1 MLTAEKE
8 LDFLLKEAALRGKK
22 AAERYPEQRFFG
34 YLCSYYPEEL
44 ILAAGLEP
52 LRLLPGSGPAT
63 PAELPSY
70 CCSLARGTLAE
81 AKKGKSGL
89 VGVGMAHTCDTMQC
103 LDGIWADCFGRENV
117 LPIVPPV
124 LLNAPG
130 GLRYYQSEM
139 EALSAKLVRLSE
151 VQKSGQDRSSEPKN
165 NHGVEREDAENEGNR
180 FESEGEG
187 DGEREGERALERAW
201 QVCTRAR
208 QLAAELDELRSRL
221 PSPLVSALLRAGQ
234 LLPKERFITALET
247 VLPLL
252 HTKAR
257 ENSGRYRVLVSG
269 AVLESDS
276 LFQMVEDLNGRVVAD
291 DTCTGYRHYA
301 QNTVEGSSVRIAEEE
316 SKDAGN
322 PRNLDDSKDDENLRD
337 SQYKIIN
344 QIVQRYVNMPPC
356 PCRSQGLEKR
366 LDYLEALAL
375 ERGAQAAILVI
386 RKYCEPHAWDSV
398 PLRERLEAKGIRTL
412 VLELE
417 ASELGGQERTRLQ
430 AFLESLG
437 N

>member
-1 MLTAEKE
+1 MSNRTMLKAEEE
-8 LDFLLKEAALRGKK
+8 LAFLLGEAALRGKN

-81 AKKGKSGL
+81 AKKGKNGL

-103 LDGIWADCFGRENV
+103 LDGIWADRFGRENV

-130 GLRYYQSEM
+130 GLRYYQREM

-151 VQKSGQDRSSEPKN
+151 VQKSGQDRSYEPSN
-165 NHGVEREDAENEGNR
+165 NHGVEQEDAKNEGNR
-180 FESEGEG
+180 FESEGDGEG
-187 DGEREGERALERAW
+187 DGERQREQALERAW

-208 QLAAELDELRSRL
+208 QLAAELDELRPRL
-221 PSPLVSALLRAGQ
+221 PSPLVSALLLAGQ
-234 LLPKERFITALET
+234 LLPKKRFIAALET

-252 HTKAR
+252 RTKAG
-257 ENSGRYRVLVSG
+257 EAQGRYRVLVSG
-269 AVLESDS
+269 AVLETDS
-276 LFQMVEDLNGRVVAD
+276 LFQMIEDLNGRVVAD

-301 QNTVEGSSVRIAEEE
+301 QKTGGGADDKIREDEELKDSRNSQE
-316 SKDAGN
+316 SILA
-322 PRNLDDSKDDENLRD
+322 
-337 SQYKIIN
+337 

-356 PCRSQGLEKR
+356 PCRSQGLGKR

-375 ERGAQAAILVI
+375 QRGAQAAILVI
-386 RKYCEPHAWDSV
+386 RKYCEPHAWDAV
-398 PLRERLEAKGIRTL
+398 PVKERLEARGIRTL

-417 ASELGGQERTRLQ
+417 ASEVGGQERTRLQ

>member
-1 MLTAEKE
+1 MVKAEEELT
-8 LDFLLKEAALRGKK
+8 FLLEEAVLRGKN

-52 LRLLPGSGPAT
+52 LRLLPGSDPAN

-103 LDGIWADCFGRENV
+103 LDGIWSDRFGRENV

-130 GLRYYQSEM
+130 ARRYYQREI
-139 EALSAKLVRLSE
+139 EELSAKLLRLSE
-151 VQKSGQDRSSEPKN
+151 IKRSFS
-165 NHGVEREDAENEGNR
+165 NE
-180 FESEGEG
+180 E
-187 DGEREGERALERAW
+187 ALEWAW

-208 QLAAELDELRSRL
+208 QLAAELDELRPRL

-234 LLPKERFITALET
+234 LLPKERFIEALLT

-252 HTKAR
+252 HIKAG
-257 ENSGRYRVLVSG
+257 EDSGRYRVLVSG
-269 AVLESDS
+269 AVLETDS

-301 QNTVEGSSVRIAEEE
+301 QNIVGGANDKIRVDEA
-316 SKDAGN
+316 
-322 PRNLDDSKDDENLRD
+322 PRDSRD
-337 SQYKIIN
+337 SQSQN
-344 QIVQRYVNMPPC
+344 SMNSRESVLTQIVQRYVTMPPC

-375 ERGAQAAILVI
+375 KRGVQGAILAI
-386 RKYCEPHAWDSV
+386 RKYCEPHAWDAV
-398 PLRERLEAKGIRTL
+398 PLKERLEVRGIRTL
-412 VLELE
+412 ILELE
-417 ASELGGQERTRLQ
+417 ASEVGGQERTRLQ
-430 AFLESLG
+430 AFLESLS